1 MTAERG
7 MLLMLVA
14 FYVDGT
20 LQVGYSDEKLLAEE
34 IVCQC

>member
-1 MTAERG
+1 